1 MSINFIKSLK
11 FVNHKFLLE
20 LRVLLKKMD
29 LFKNWKERQDLCYNI
44 GFFNLNM
51 LVKGKLQWLW
61 KEWSKEF
68 FYHVEDNH
76 HQKNEIAYTSTCKD
90 NVVQQLNIAH
100 AEEENTKWIPSIPT
114 WGVGVLK
121 CFKILSLRLN

>member
-51 LVKGKLQWLW
+51 LVKGKLQ
-61 KEWSKEF
+61 
-68 FYHVEDNH
+68 
-76 HQKNEIAYTSTCKD
+76 
-90 NVVQQLNIAH
+90 
-100 AEEENTKWIPSIPT
+100 
-114 WGVGVLK
+114 
-121 CFKILSLRLN
+121 